1 MKYSLLGAVL
11 LASCTVGHTS
21 SLMKDLERA
30 NAARLASKYGSAAS
44 LQNAI
49 AYAEADPSGT
59 ARNILLNDLIL
70 VVDVNYN
77 QWEKLLY
84 DKKAGFDL
92 ATDAAVLGL
101 GGATALTGTTGV
113 ANVLGQI
120 TTGIT
125 GFKTAV
131 DSDLLQKN
139 AVPALVAKMRAARA
153 TQLLKMQAA
162 MVKVTGNKPDG
173 PTPLIEY
180 SVEQGLIDLNAY
192 YAAGTFVTALQ
203 DITAKAAEEKKAAD
217 QKIDKTKPNAK
228 LISQTPNA
236 PGS

>member
-1 MKYSLLGAVL
+1 MRYYLLTALL
-11 LASCTVGHTS
+11 LAGCTVGHTS
-21 SLMKDLERA
+21 SLMKDLEKA
-30 NAARLASKYGSAAS
+30 NADRLAIKYGNAAS

-59 ARNILLNDLIL
+59 ARNVLLNDIILLIDL
-70 VVDVNYN
+70 NYN

-101 GGATALTGTTGV
+101 GGATALTGTTGI

-125 GFKTAV
+125 GFKTTV

-153 TQLLKMQAA
+153 SQLLKMQAA
-162 MVKVTGNKPDG
+162 MTKTKDDKATGPS
-173 PTPLIEY
+173 PLSVY
-180 SVEQGLIDLNAY
+180 SVEQGLIDVNGY
-192 YAAGTFVTALQ
+192 YAAGTFVSALQ
-203 DITAKAAEEKKAAD
+203 DITATAAEEKKAAD
-217 QKIDKTKPNAK
+217 TKINTLKPNSN
-228 LISQTPNA
+228 LINTPNL
-236 PGS
+236 PGD